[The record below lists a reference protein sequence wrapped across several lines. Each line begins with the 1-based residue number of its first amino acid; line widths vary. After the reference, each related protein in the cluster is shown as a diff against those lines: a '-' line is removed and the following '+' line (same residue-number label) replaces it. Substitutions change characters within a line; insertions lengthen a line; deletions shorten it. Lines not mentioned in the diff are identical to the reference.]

1 VRLFKK
7 FKEKPAVFLSKS
19 DVMCY
24 MYYLLVTDPFLGF
37 SPTITNLS
45 PNVAKSKTF
54 LVHAG
59 LDVSIEDQIRQV
71 TLSVG
76 ESQKETD
83 LPVWD
88 FPVGI
93 EIQHNVQDSPR
104 TILSL
109 EDNIKKLYSF
119 KRGYLLWL
127 NWENPIGEEEIK
139 QAKRLIAEHESLRFF
154 YLDLCSKPA
163 KSNLKI

>member
-1 VRLFKK
+1 
-7 FKEKPAVFLSKS
+7 
-19 DVMCY
+19 MCY

-45 PNVAKSKTF
+45 PHIAKSKTF

-59 LDVSIEDQIRQV
+59 LEVAIEEQNKQV

-76 ESQKETD
+76 ESQKETE
-83 LPVWD
+83 LSAWD

-104 TILSL
+104 TLVSL
-109 EDNIKKLYSF
+109 EENVKKLSSF

-127 NWENPIGEEEIK
+127 NWDAPIIEENLK
-139 QAKRLIAEHESLRFF
+139 RAKSLIAEHENLRFF
-154 YLDLCSKPA
+154 YLDLCANPP